1 MPVLSIPILPNHQKF
16 QRYKLAE
23 KVKYI
28 GTGRRKSSV
37 ARVAL
42 TTPGN
47 GIIMINGQDIVDYI
61 PRDSLVTVIKQP
73 LVALE
78 KETEYDV
85 EVNVNGGGL
94 SGQSGAIRLGLSR
107 ALIKVNSDFRSLLK
121 SNGLLTRDARKVERK
136 KPGQPGARK
145 KFQFSKR

>member
-1 MPVLSIPILPNHQKF
+1 MADKAI
-16 QRYKLAE
+16 
-23 KVKYI
+23 YI

-37 ARVAL
+37 ARVVIMS
-42 TTPGN
+42 PGKGN
-47 GIIMINGQDIVDYI
+47 VIINGLKIEDYI
-61 PRDSLVTVIKQP
+61 PRNSLITMIKQP

-78 KETEYDV
+78 QETGYDIN
-85 EVNVNGGGL
+85 VNVSGGGI

-107 ALIKVNSDFRSLLK
+107 ALLKVNPDNRSQLK

>member
-1 MPVLSIPILPNHQKF
+1 M
-16 QRYKLAE
+16 AE

-42 TTPGN
+42 TSPGKGN
-47 GIIMINGQDIVDYI
+47 IIINGLNVDDYI
-61 PRDSLVTVIKQP
+61 PRESLVTVIKQP

-78 KETEYDV
+78 QESVYDINV
-85 EVNVNGGGL
+85 HVNGGGL

-107 ALIKVNSDFRSLLK
+107 ALLKVNPDSRSLLK

>member
-1 MPVLSIPILPNHQKF
+1 
-16 QRYKLAE
+16 LAV
-23 KVKYI
+23 KAKYI

-42 TTPGN
+42 MSPGN
-47 GIIMINGQDIVDYI
+47 GKIIINGVSIEDYI
-61 PRDSLVTVIKQP
+61 PRDSLVTMIKQP

-78 KETEYDV
+78 QETGYDIN
-85 EVNVNGGGL
+85 VNVSGGGL

-107 ALIKVNSDFRSLLK
+107 ALLNVNPDSRSILK
-121 SNGLLTRDARKVERK
+121 SAGLLTRDARKVERK